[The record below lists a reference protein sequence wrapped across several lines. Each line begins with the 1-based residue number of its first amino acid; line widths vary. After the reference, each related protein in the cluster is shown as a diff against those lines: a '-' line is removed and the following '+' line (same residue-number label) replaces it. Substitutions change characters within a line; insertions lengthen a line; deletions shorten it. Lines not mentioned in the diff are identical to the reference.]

1 MTEKRDL
8 DVFGDGKLQSVTRY
22 DQLGRVTRVNTNDGP
37 TLTPSNANDGIKV
50 RIDHKT
56 VSGGQMTISS
66 TPFRQETGP
75 TVEWTCVQQDSIGRT
90 KAIGVFKGSARPASC
105 TATANRTGLTEFSY
119 DRNMTRITEKAP
131 DGDVVRD
138 ETRDALGRLT
148 EVTEDPG
155 AGNLAYNTAYTYDPL
170 DNLLTVTQDIQT
182 RTFVYSSLSRLRS
195 ATNPESGTT
204 HYCYDAAGNLTSRTD
219 ARVTL
224 PSSALDT
231 AGRHLNC
238 PANAAHTTAT
248 YVYDDLQRLD
258 TVTYSD
264 TTPNVDY
271 DYHTSADGSVAP
283 NIGRLKSIVS
293 DAAEAIYKSYDALG
307 RVTSMS
313 QTIAGHPD
321 TFSFAATYYLND
333 ALESQT
339 YPSGRRVDYNL
350 DDASRVEDVSDKT
363 TTSDDTTTYA
373 DMSATAGHA
382 YAPDGRLQQMQLG
395 NGLWETRDY
404 RTPGT
409 TTRFKL
415 VTPDEMTMLPGAI
428 ERVALG
434 YNYTGT
440 ANNGNLTS
448 HTITRPGRTQPWTQT
463 FTYDAAN
470 RLETARET
478 GGYDRE
484 FGYDRYG
491 NRWVKPHPV
500 KPNNG
505 MTQTDI
511 HEPKYATQF
520 AAAKNQLAS
529 PPMVDYYDDA
539 GNQTMYSPYTLAY
552 DAENR
557 LKSMTHTTSGSG
569 TYLYDGEG
577 RRVKKTW
584 TPGGGTAED
593 TYYVYDIVGNLAA
606 EYGTG
611 TAPPSGTVYPFTD
624 MLGSVRAVTDAAA
637 AVIECYDYL
646 PFGRMLSASDN
657 GRMDAG
663 CHPPRPDASLDS
675 EVSQK
680 FTGQV
685 RDEETRLDYFGAR
698 YMSAP
703 QGRFL
708 SADPYMPSAEHYDPQ
723 TWNRYTYTRN
733 NPLRYVDPAGLDW
746 IDLNDAQRRL
756 FATYAARFDD
766 KNDEDVYAL
775 LDEAQ
780 MATFE
785 AVSHALANTV
795 LVGANGNVLG
805 TALDQIES
813 IEAIA
818 GEISSVGGDRQFRLF
833 GTLRPSAIETFE
845 EAVGFEGSS
854 NRSFLGIQFYHKGFP
869 ESFRQVR
876 KAGVRG
882 WQAGLQPSY
891 NGGTLRVDIDVDYR
905 SGFGHLG
912 ASNSDVRAPGN
923 FQKHIDRWPG
933 LRNWWD

>member
-1 MTEKRDL
+1 MTLRPDPNP
-8 DVFGDGKLQSVTRY
+8 
-22 DQLGRVTRVNTNDGP
+22 TRVVY
-37 TLTPSNANDGIKV
+37 A
-50 RIDHKT
+50 
-56 VSGGQMTISS
+56 SGTS
-66 TPFRQETGP
+66 
-75 TVEWTCVQQDSIGRT
+75 
-90 KAIGVFKGSARPASC
+90 
-105 TATANRTGLTEFSY
+105 
-119 DRNMTRITEKAP
+119 
-131 DGDVVRD
+131 
-138 ETRDALGRLT
+138 ETRTWNYVWHNRSGQLRSETD
-148 EVTEDPG
+148 V
-155 AGNLAYNTAYTYDPL
+155 GNLAYNTAYTYDPL
-170 DNLLTVTQDIQT
+170 DNLLTVTQGVQT

-204 HYCYDAAGNLTSRTD
+204 HYCYAAAGNLTSRTD

-238 PANAAHTTAT
+238 PANAAHATAT

-271 DYHTSADGSVAP
+271 DYHTSADGSVVP
-283 NIGRLKSIVS
+283 NIGRLKSITS
-293 DAAEAIYKSYDALG
+293 TPADSLYNSYDTLG

-339 YPSGRRVDYNL
+339 YPSGRRVDYTV
-350 DDASRVEDVSDKT
+350 DDAGRVERVSDG
-363 TTSDDTTTYA
+363 TTTYA

-382 YAPDGRLQQMQLG
+382 YAPDGRLQQMKLG
-395 NGLWETRDY
+395 NNLWEIRDY
-404 RTPGT
+404 YTPGT
-409 TTRFKL
+409 PTLFKL

-434 YNYTGT
+434 YHYSGT
-440 ANNGNLTS
+440 ANNGNLMS

-505 MTQTDI
+505 MTQTDM

-520 AAAKNQLAS
+520 DAAKNQLAS
-529 PPMVDYYDDA
+529 PPMVDYYDKT

-606 EYGTG
+606 EYGTASNSN
-611 TAPPSGTVYPFTD
+611 TTPPATLYPFTD
-624 MLGSVRAVTDAAA
+624 MLGSVRAVTNAAGT
-637 AVIECYDYL
+637 VVECYDYL

-657 GRMDAG
+657 GRITLG
-663 CHPPRPDASLDS
+663 CHPPSPDSSLDS
-675 EVSQK
+675 DVSQK

-708 SADPYMPSAEHYDPQ
+708 SPDVSFLDQDEYSPQ
-723 TWNRYTYTRN
+723 SWNLYSYVRN
-733 NPLRYVDPAGLDW
+733 NPLRYTDPSGFKCIELDDGSFADDGTGGGCEEAGVDADGNIEPHRIEVTAEQYSSCRDCAAFFAAMRPRAIALEPVMNFFGAGVVGAPVAGLVYTVGTGALTALALSTPRLLRFGTSVGAMSRADQ
-746 IDLNDAQRRL
+746 IARQLNLNINSLTTRQVLSNLDERVTT
-756 FATYAARFDD
+756 FVARFR
-766 KNDEDVYAL
+766 KGSINRQLPHEVYEMTVEQALKYNSRVRKLL
-775 LDEAQ
+775 LDRRFA
-780 MATFE
+780 
-785 AVSHALANTV
+785 
-795 LVGANGNVLG
+795 
-805 TALDQIES
+805 
-813 IEAIA
+813 
-818 GEISSVGGDRQFRLF
+818 
-833 GTLRPSAIETFE
+833 
-845 EAVGFEGSS
+845 
-854 NRSFLGIQFYHKGFP
+854 K
-869 ESFRQVR
+869 
-876 KAGVRG
+876 
-882 WQAGLQPSY
+882 
-891 NGGTLRVDIDVDYR
+891 
-905 SGFGHLG
+905 
-912 ASNSDVRAPGN
+912 
-923 FQKHIDRWPG
+923 
-933 LRNWWD
+933 